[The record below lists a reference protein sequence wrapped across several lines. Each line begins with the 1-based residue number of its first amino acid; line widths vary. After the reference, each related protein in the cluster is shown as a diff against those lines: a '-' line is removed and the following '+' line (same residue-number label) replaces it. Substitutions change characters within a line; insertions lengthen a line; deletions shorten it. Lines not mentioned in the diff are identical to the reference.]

1 VSSLFRLVPGGGG
14 VVNPEIRKRFDALF
28 DAHDDAIRAL
38 RLAGDQMDRAIHG
51 VGAAVQAMGAA
62 NKAHGAAIDAA
73 LNANR
78 AAIDLLHRISGEQ

>member
-1 VSSLFRLVPGGGG
+1 MD
-14 VVNPEIRKRFDALF
+14 PEIQRHFDAVF
-28 DAHDDAIRAL
+28 DAHDDAARAL
-38 RLAGDQMDRAIHG
+38 RSASDQMDRAIHG
-51 VGAAVQAMGAA
+51 VGVAVQAMGAA